1 MIRIVKGDLLH
12 CAEDIIAHQVNCKG
26 AAGGLA
32 GVIFKTHPG
41 AFIEY
46 KTLLES
52 TPDDQQLLG
61 RTFLTEPQDEDG
73 KIIANMFGQY
83 NPGADYRPD
92 ALYSALKECAEM
104 ARARGYSVALPYKLS
119 CGICG
124 GDWNEVLHLIKK
136 AMRHVDCAIYQRE
149 EDANAVPQVSGFL
162 SNVKKMVSPGL
173 SPMQRIRHGVN
184 AFLGGGEGRKVKGGY
199 VG

>member
-1 MIRIVKGDLLH
+1 MIQIVTGDLLN

-26 AAGGLA
+26 VAGGLA

-41 AFIEY
+41 AFLEY
-46 KTLLES
+46 KQLLEE
-52 TPDDQQLLG
+52 TPEDRELLG
-61 RTFLTEPQDEDG
+61 HTFLTDRQEEDG

-92 ALYSALKECAEM
+92 ALFSALRECARLASE
-104 ARARGYSVALPYKLS
+104 RGYSVAIPYKLS

-124 GDWNEVLHLIKK
+124 GDWNEVLGLIKR
-136 AMRHVDCAIYQRE
+136 AMKGVDCTIYCRE
-149 EDANAVPQVSGFL
+149 QDAESKSPVSRFR
-162 SNVKKMVSPGL
+162 SNVKTAFNP
-173 SPMQRIRHGVN
+173 N
-184 AFLGGGEGRKVKGGY
+184 ASLWKRATSGFNALFGEAPSKKVRGGW